1 MERALAA
8 WEAALASSPGLP
20 SLQSSLGSLQAGISS
35 LGAQQSRLVSAVRE
49 HKVAATAVAAAAGA
63 LAVALLLR
71 HRRRQQPEQ
80 VEEDSDDECED
91 EKEPEAI
98 TSLAQLQHYCP
109 PLFGAAP
116 VAAISVTQQ
125 GVQLSVVP
133 RFVWT
138 LRGLRELDLRG
149 NAITAVPAAL
159 GNLTALTRLNLG
171 GNLLSELPPQ
181 IGKLQAL
188 VDLDVSSNRLESLP
202 DTLGQL
208 SSLKLL
214 NAMGNRLAA
223 LPASLGGCTGL
234 VRLGLKNNQLVA
246 LPASIG
252 RLASLVELYITDN
265 LLESLPPEMGGC
277 TSLVKLQASF
287 NRLRGLPAELGR
299 LPHLEMLRVASC
311 EIQEVPAALRDA
323 PRLAWMS
330 LASNPACRAIS
341 PRKPPTVQL
350 KDLNMGRKLGDGA
363 SGEVF
368 LGLWQGRQVAVKIF
382 VKDRSPDGHSRD
394 EMAVAFSVSEKHLV
408 RVVARLEEPLGLVME
423 FAEGAPIAEKPNLQ
437 SLLRCRL
444 APGQT
449 FTLGWL
455 LRVAVGVAGALEHMH
470 YRGIAHGD
478 VYAHNVM
485 ADETGHATLCDY
497 GASFPYHKGGPV
509 PYEAHEVRAFGLML
523 NDMVQR
529 LDIGFEGME
538 ALLSAQRELLALVQ
552 QCIGGPPARRP
563 TFGAVGR
570 RLRAIQKQ
578 AARSGVA
585 ALPEGGAASLAS
597 LTPRTCMT
605 EMPTPRTHF

>member
-8 WEAALASSPGLP
+8 CEAAAHQLP
-20 SLQSSLGSLQAGISS
+20 SLQSSLASLQTGINS
-35 LGAQQSRLVSAVRE
+35 LGDQQSRLISAVRE
-49 HKVAATAVAAAAGA
+49 HKAAAAVAATVAAGA
-63 LAVALLLR
+63 LAFALLLR
-71 HRRRQQPEQ
+71 HHRRQQQRTLEADK
-80 VEEDSDDECED
+80 EEDDEETS
-91 EKEPEAI
+91 AI
-98 TSLAQLQHYCP
+98 TTLAELRQYRA

-116 VAAISVTQQ
+116 ITAVCVTRQ
-125 GVQLSVVP
+125 GVQLSAVP
-133 RFVWT
+133 RVVWA
-138 LRGLRELDLRG
+138 LRNLQELDLRG

-202 DTLGQL
+202 EALGQL
-208 SSLKLL
+208 AALQYL
-214 NAMGNRLAA
+214 NAMGNRLAT
-223 LPASLGGCTGL
+223 LPDTLGGCTAL
-234 VRLGLKNNQLVA
+234 VRLGLKANRLVS

-252 RLASLVELYITDN
+252 RLTSLVELYITDN
-265 LLESLPPEMGGC
+265 LLESLPAEMGGC

-299 LPHLEMLRVASC
+299 LPRLEMLRVASC
-311 EIQEVPAALRDA
+311 EIEEVPAALRDA
-323 PRLAWMS
+323 PKLAWMS
-330 LASNPACRAIS
+330 LASNPACRAVS
-341 PRKPPTVQL
+341 PRKPPSVRL
-350 KDLNMGRKLGDGA
+350 SDLNLGRKLGDGA

-368 LGLWQGRQVAVKIF
+368 LGFWQGHQVAVKIF

-437 SLLRCRL
+437 SLLRCRW

-449 FTLGWL
+449 FSLGWL
-455 LRVAVGVAGALEHMH
+455 LRVAIGVAGALEHMH

-485 ADETGHATLCDY
+485 ADEAGHATLCDY

-509 PYEAHEVRAFGLML
+509 PYEAHEVRAYGLML

-538 ALLSAQRELLALVQ
+538 ALLSAQRELLSLVQ
-552 QCIGGPPARRP
+552 QCIGGKPAQRP

-578 AARSGVA
+578 AARAGVA
-585 ALPEGGAASLAS
+585 AVPDGGAASLAS

-605 EMPTPRTHF
+605 DIPAPRNRG

>member
-1 MERALAA
+1 MERALSA
-8 WEAALASSPGLP
+8 WEAAGSQLP
-20 SLQSSLGSLQAGISS
+20 SLQSSLQAGLSS
-35 LGAQQSRLVSAVRE
+35 IRDQHSRLMYAVRE
-49 HKVAATAVAAAAGA
+49 HKAAVATAATVAAGT
-63 LAVALLLR
+63 LAFALLLR
-71 HRRRQQPEQ
+71 HHRRQQQ
-80 VEEDSDDECED
+80 SKREEGSDDEE
-91 EKEPEAI
+91 EEEEEEGKRSAI
-98 TSLAQLQHYCP
+98 TSLAQLRQYRA
-109 PLFGAAP
+109 PLWGAAP
-116 VAAISVTQQ
+116 ITAVCVTQQ
-125 GVQLSVVP
+125 GIQLSAVP
-133 RFVWT
+133 RFVWA

-149 NAITAVPAAL
+149 NAITSVPAAL

-188 VDLDVSSNRLESLP
+188 VDLDVSCNRLESLP
-202 DTLGQL
+202 DALGQL
-208 SSLKLL
+208 SALRYL

-223 LPASLGGCTGL
+223 LPDTLGGCTAL
-234 VRLGLKNNQLVA
+234 VRLGLKANRLVA
-246 LPASIG
+246 LPPSIG
-252 RLASLVELYITDN
+252 RLASLVELYVTDN
-265 LLESLPPEMGGC
+265 FLESLPPEMGGC

-299 LPHLEMLRVASC
+299 LPRLEMLRVASC
-311 EIQEVPAALRDA
+311 EIEEVPAALRDA

-330 LASNPACRAIS
+330 LASNPVCRAVS
-341 PRKPPTVQL
+341 PRKPPSVRL
-350 KDLNMGRKLGDGA
+350 ADLNLGRKLGDGA

-368 LGLWQGRQVAVKIF
+368 LGFWQGRQVAVKIF

-394 EMAVAFSVSEKHLV
+394 EMAIAFSVSEKHLV
-408 RVVARLEEPLGLVME
+408 RVVAWLEEPLGLVME

-437 SLLRCRL
+437 SLLRCRW
-444 APGQT
+444 APSQT
-449 FTLGWL
+449 FSLGWL
-455 LRVAVGVAGALEHMH
+455 LRVAIGVAGALEHMH

-509 PYEAHEVRAFGLML
+509 PYEAHEVRAYGLML
-523 NDMVQR
+523 GDMVQR

-538 ALLSAQRELLALVQ
+538 ALLAAQRELLSLVQ
-552 QCIGGPPARRP
+552 QCTGGPPARRP

-578 AARSGVA
+578 AARAGVA
-585 ALPEGGAASLAS
+585 AVPEGDAASLAS

-605 EMPTPRTHF
+605 ELPTSRTRA